1 MPEMCEAAGF
11 KCKTAYSLCVT
22 RVSSLFNDRV
32 EEKLILERSGHPSNA
47 LFQYKKPMEENVFKV
62 SKILGTSVSAVS
74 CSTTEKQDESLVFKD
89 VVFQNVK
96 FKTVQL
102 IICCPIVVV
111 GNDWSGKYTVFSIKT
126 DKFQV
131 SGSMSW
137 SVFELIECLDR
148 YVHWVS
154 KYMHLTQLMQADWV
168 ISTWIIDEFEKKR

>member
-1 MPEMCEAAGF
+1 MPVAINSLNKMPEMCEAAGF

-96 FKTVQL
+96 FQNCTINNML
-102 IICCPIVVV
+102 PYCC
-111 GNDWSGKYTVFSIKT
+111 
-126 DKFQV
+126 
-131 SGSMSW
+131 
-137 SVFELIECLDR
+137 CR
-148 YVHWVS
+148 
-154 KYMHLTQLMQADWV
+154 
-168 ISTWIIDEFEKKR
+168 